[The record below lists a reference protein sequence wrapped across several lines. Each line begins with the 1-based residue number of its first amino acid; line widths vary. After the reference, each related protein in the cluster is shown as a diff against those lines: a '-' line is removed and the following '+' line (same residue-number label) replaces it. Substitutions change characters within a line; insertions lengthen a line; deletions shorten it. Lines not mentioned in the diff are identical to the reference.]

1 MPNHVAVGEIQ
12 TDKVV
17 LTAQKGCRKLLS
29 DFRSAHLRL
38 QVVGGDFGRGDE
50 NAVFVGKGFFAAAV
64 QEERHVG
71 IFLGLGD
78 AQLPQALLRNEL
90 ADGVGHVVLV
100 SDAKLLEPKA

>member
-17 LTAQKGCRKLLS
+17 LTAQKGRRKLLS

-50 NAVFVGKGFFAAAV
+50 NAVFVGKGLFAAPV
-64 QEERHVG
+64 EEECDVG
-71 IFLGLGD
+71 VFFRFSD
-78 AQLPQALLRNEL
+78 AQLLKPQA
-90 ADGVGHVVLV
+90 
-100 SDAKLLEPKA
+100 